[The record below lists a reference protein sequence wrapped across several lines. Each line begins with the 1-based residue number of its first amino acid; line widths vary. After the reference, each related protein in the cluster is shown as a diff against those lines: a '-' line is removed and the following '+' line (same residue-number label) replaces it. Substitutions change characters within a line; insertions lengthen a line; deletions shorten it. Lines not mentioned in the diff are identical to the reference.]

1 MEELEPKT
9 QTQGTGAEEP
19 EALLC
24 LGGPKHNRTV
34 AWRGEVFDYKD
45 DGRSHHYRRVKL
57 ALVRGDTEL
66 ATNIYVHDSE
76 DIDYGQCE

>member
-1 MEELEPKT
+1 MQELEPKT

-24 LGGPKHNRTV
+24 LGGPKHNKSI
-34 AWRGEVFDYKD
+34 AWRGEVWDYREK
-45 DGRSHHYRRVKL
+45 GKCHHYRWVKL

-66 ATNIYVHDSE
+66 TTNIYVHDSE
-76 DIDYGQCE
+76 DEDYGQCQ